1 MSRNSNSQDNCTT
14 ELFYKEVDEP
24 FEDADIKK
32 LYTGIQTLKNNEVTS
47 LEEKANYADRMDKHR
62 YKKYGLDLMIGC
74 GIAYIALVIFD
85 TVTCNIWSW
94 KTSELMT
101 GLIELLKFVVS
112 TLIGFVFSESKKKD

>member
-1 MSRNSNSQDNCTT
+1 MSKNSNSQDNCTN

-47 LEEKANYADRMDKHR
+47 LEEKANYADRMDKHW
-62 YKKYGLDLMIGC
+62 YKKYGLYLMIGC
-74 GIAYIALVIFD
+74 GIAYIVLVIFD

-112 TLIGFVFSESKKKD
+112 TLIGFVFFESKKKD

>member
-1 MSRNSNSQDNCTT
+1 MSKNSNSQDNCTN

-32 LYTGIQTLKNNEVTS
+32 PYTGIQTLKNNEVTS
-47 LEEKANYADRMDKHR
+47 LEEKANYADRMDKHW

-74 GIAYIALVIFD
+74 GIAYIVLVIFD
-85 TVTCNIWSW
+85 TVTCNIWAW